1 MGTEYYG
8 NEVSY
13 RTIFGAAEMDG
24 VEAPKY
30 VRHEFTDE
38 LVGNGFTRSWSDI
51 TTSMHL
57 YTTPHSAAW
66 TIYTE
71 DQTLGMQW
79 CAPCIY
85 VKLREGVFI
94 FNLMEEAC
102 DGIETCIAINQK
114 TMRVC
119 GFEYEGGSRGVELT
133 VVGAIARHIGCYDVK
148 RFFGPKA
155 RVKGA

>member
-1 MGTEYYG
+1 
-8 NEVSY
+8 
-13 RTIFGAAEMDG
+13 MDG
-24 VEAPKY
+24 VEAPQY
-30 VRHEFTDE
+30 MRHEYTDE
-38 LVGNGFTRSWSDI
+38 LVGRGFTRSWSDI

-71 DQTLGMQW
+71 DQTLGLQW

-85 VKLREGVFI
+85 VKLRDGVFI

-102 DGIETCIAINQK
+102 DGIETCIVINEK

-119 GFEYEGGSRGVELT
+119 GFEYEGGSRGVDLT
-133 VVGAIARHIGCYDVK
+133 VVGAIARPVGSYDIK
-148 RFFGPKA
+148 HFFGPTAK
-155 RVKGA
+155 RYGA